1 MLLRTWATFTTHFIY
16 LIILILRMKY
26 TKPQT
31 YAVFILTMTTAT
43 MMTIRTAPAAPPT
56 AAYITVLSL
65 NPPVSAVVASTDS
78 TVVVVGT
85 YTTSALV
92 SVTPE
97 IIQYDKNML
106 R

>member
-1 MLLRTWATFTTHFIY
+1 MRFEHAFMHSKFIQN
-16 LIILILRMKY
+16 I
-26 TKPQT
+26 TQT